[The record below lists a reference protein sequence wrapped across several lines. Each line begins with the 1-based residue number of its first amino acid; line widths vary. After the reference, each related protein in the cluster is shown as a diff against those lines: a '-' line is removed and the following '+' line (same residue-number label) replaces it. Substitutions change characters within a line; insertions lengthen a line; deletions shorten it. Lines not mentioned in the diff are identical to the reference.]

1 MIGFFQ
7 NTMAKHH
14 RLMFGLLLVVIVVSF
29 VFYTGSGSAMD
40 LLGFR
45 KSPEVCG
52 VKLNDREAEIYR
64 TAVLLTSGRDISESQ
79 FRTALVQRVV
89 LEHLA
94 DTYQVPN
101 PSQEAFDAF
110 TKQFFGLKDGEVLD
124 PKRFGLN
131 IDPETLKTILVQTCR
146 IAELQNIFAGSPAA
160 LDADIVLRWQ
170 ELNTQWE
177 LESAKLSLAALKVE
191 PKASEAD
198 LEKYFAANA
207 ENYRI
212 APMVKL
218 AYAVV
223 QPSAEMRAKIGE
235 PTDAEL
241 KLFIRMQ
248 DRKLSDDKAVTDALA
263 KERAAWVK
271 RWKDDRLSLQVASS
285 TSDML
290 ADKLPQ
296 ELISPDMPEF
306 AENVKA
312 AGLELKTLPAFPQ
325 DAVPAKAPIPEA
337 VLREVAT
344 SLNSTLWRTD
354 AIPHGENALVV
365 VFLGSDPS
373 RIPALSEIREQ
384 VTADWLEAEK
394 DSLRFDRAREL
405 GAQLRKD
412 VAAGK
417 PFADAAKALGMT
429 ATKPAAAVTMQNVPA
444 DLQVVSYA
452 LFESLKST
460 PLNTVSDI
468 LYAGDVAYFVRPSQK
483 TIPELDK
490 NSKEFAQLV
499 DFVNMQIAG
508 TTLNVQLSQRIG
520 EELFKVT
527 PPQENAE
534 QE

>member
-14 RLMFGLLLVVIVVSF
+14 RLMFGLLLVIIVVSF

-64 TAVLLTSGRDISESQ
+64 TAVLLTSGRNISESQ

-94 DTYQVPN
+94 DAYQIPN
-101 PSQEAFDAF
+101 PSQEDFDAF
-110 TKQFFGLKDGEVLD
+110 TKQFFGLKEGDVLD
-124 PKRFGLN
+124 PKRFGLEA
-131 IDPETLKTILVQTCR
+131 ETLKTILIQTYR
-146 IAELQNIFAGSPAA
+146 ISMLQNIFAGAPAA
-160 LDADIVLRWQ
+160 FDADIALRWQ
-170 ELNTQWE
+170 ELNTQWDVE
-177 LESAKLSLAALKVE
+177 VASLALDDIKVT
-191 PKASEAD
+191 PKADEAD
-198 LEKYFAANA
+198 LEKFFMKNA
-207 ENYRI
+207 ERYRI

-223 QPSAEMRAKIGE
+223 QPTAEMRTSIPE
-235 PTDAEL
+235 PKDEEL
-241 KLFIRMQ
+241 KMFMRMQ
-248 DRKLSDDKAVTDALA
+248 DQSLSDETALDGELA
-263 KERAAWVK
+263 KNRAAWVK
-271 RWKDDRLSLQVASS
+271 RWKDDRLSLQVASA

-290 ADKLPQ
+290 AEKLPQ
-296 ELISPDMPEF
+296 DLVSPDLPTF
-306 AENVKA
+306 ADSLKD
-312 AGLELKTLPAFPQ
+312 AGLTLTNIAPFPQ
-325 DAVPAKAPIPEA
+325 DEIPANAPIPQA
-337 VLREVAT
+337 VLGDVAT

-373 RIPALSEIREQ
+373 RIPALNEIRER
-384 VTADWLEAEK
+384 VTADWLAAEK
-394 DSLRFDRAREL
+394 DTLRFDRAREL
-405 GAQLRKD
+405 GETLRKE

-417 PFADAAKALGMT
+417 SFDAAAKALGMSV
-429 ATKPAAAVTMQNVPA
+429 KKESGMTMRNIPES
-444 DLQVVSYA
+444 LQIVSYS

-460 PLNTVSDI
+460 PVNGVSDI
-468 LYAGDVAYFVRPSQK
+468 LYAGNDGFFVCPTKK
-483 TIPELDK
+483 TIPQADVNSAEFKQLHAFLD
-490 NSKEFAQLV
+490 
-499 DFVNMQIAG
+499 MQISAS
-508 TTLNVQLSQRIG
+508 TLNVQLSERIG

-527 PPQENAE
+527 PPQESGT